1 MAPWAARPVPGIG
14 SAEITDAVMDFPYV
28 GADTASG
35 SIRVEER
42 CLRTNKTWSSSPMV
56 ATLTS
61 RAEDTAIFGVR
72 LNWISVNI
80 FTGKVVAP
88 GDCKNRDITV
98 SSMETENAKS
108 APEIRPGRMMG
119 RYTCRRMESGPAP
132 RLCAERTR
140 AGFSPARLA
149 RVVRYTYGV
158 AMTACARPMGTML

>member
-1 MAPWAARPVPGIG
+1 
-14 SAEITDAVMDFPYV
+14 
-28 GADTASG
+28 
-35 SIRVEER
+35 
-42 CLRTNKTWSSSPMV
+42 MV

-88 GDCKNRDITV
+88 GDCMNRDITV

-119 RYTCRRMESGPAP
+119 SYTCRRTESGPAP
-132 RLCAERTR
+132 RLCADRTR
-140 AGFSPARLA
+140 AGLSPARLA
-149 RVVRYTYGV
+149 RVVRYT
-158 AMTACARPMGTML
+158 